1 MASLQE
7 IKRKIGSVKN
17 TQKITKAMQMVAAAK
32 FKKAQD
38 RILAARPYAQKMGD
52 VLKNLSAGVNP
63 DSHPLLKRNQTGRVE
78 LIVVTADR
86 GLCGGFNAN
95 ILRRAQLFIKEKKAS
110 GADVGVS
117 VVGRKS
123 RDFFKRRDIEPRR
136 EWVQIFD
143 KLNYGHGA
151 EIGRDVVEATLS
163 GELSEVHILY
173 NEFKS
178 VMVQK
183 VRVQKILPVEPPT
196 VTKDEEGGG
205 SDGAGSS
212 GNYLYEPDESE
223 LLSHLLPKYVEV
235 QVFRALMESA
245 AGELGARMSAMDA
258 ATRNAGELIKKMTL
272 VYNKTRQTQITKELM
287 DIVGGAEAMRG

>member
-7 IKRKIGSVKN
+7 IRRKIGSVKN

-95 ILRRAQLFIKEKKAS
+95 ILRRAQIFLKEQKAS
-110 GADVGVS
+110 GAEVGIS
-117 VVGRKS
+117 VIGRKS
-123 RDFFKRRDIEPRR
+123 RDFFKRRNIQPRR

-143 KLNYGHGA
+143 KLTFTHGS

-183 VRVQKILPVEPPT
+183 VRVQKILPVEPP
-196 VTKDEEGGG
+196 VEDGGA
-205 SDGAGSS
+205 SDGSGTGSG
-212 GNYLYEPDESE
+212 GNYLYEPDETE
-223 LLSHLLPKYVEV
+223 LLAHLLPKYVEV

-272 VYNKTRQTQITKELM
+272 VYNKTRQNKITMELM
-287 DIVGGAEAMRG
+287 DIVGGAEAMRGT

>member
-17 TQKITKAMQMVAAAK
+17 TQKITKAMKMVAAAK
-32 FKKAQD
+32 FKKAQE

-95 ILRRAQLFIKEKKAS
+95 ILRRAQVFLREQKAA
-110 GADVGVS
+110 GVEAGVS
-117 VVGRKS
+117 VIGRKS

-143 KLNYGHGA
+143 KLNYGHGS
-151 EIGRDVVEATLS
+151 EIGRDVVEAYLS
-163 GELSEVHILY
+163 GELSEVYILY

-178 VMVQK
+178 VMSQE
-183 VRVQKILPVEPPT
+183 VRVQKILPVEPPEN
-196 VTKDEEGGG
+196 EESEAGG
-205 SDGAGSS
+205 SDTSGSGGS
-212 GNYLYEPDESE
+212 YLYEPDEAE
-223 LLSHLLPKYVEV
+223 LLAHLLPKYVEV
-235 QVFRALMESA
+235 QAFRALMESA
-245 AGELGARMSAMDA
+245 AGELGARMSAMDS